1 MLKENLNN
9 IQQEVFITP
18 TGLKEIIKLDN
29 APLYG
34 SDHLNEKY
42 IEALSKIDKTTKY
55 VNKVQGFLTKKILI
69 PCFLQK
75 GLFHHI
81 AWRIFAPAGM
91 KSIAGFFNP
100 VDGRVV
106 ILISNDSNIFS
117 YVSNN
122 FLANL
127 TVHELSHRAAFVDAN
142 KFYHTFREEL
152 ISFYRAL
159 LCEIF
164 NIKENK
170 LDDKTVFSIISFLFR
185 NIEMIA
191 GNVPSGSLIKY
202 SMLIQTQLRGLSGL
216 KSEQFMVLLD
226 DYIKIIAIFLKDLNY
241 FFDLREEY
249 SHILNPIYRSYK
261 KALGVKNS
269 STVAI
274 QELVYP
280 SEVIALLSEYGQSNI
295 ASKVLEL
302 N

>member
-1 MLKENLNN
+1 MLKDNLNN

-81 AWRIFAPAGM
+81 AWRLFGPAGI

-152 ISFYRAL
+152 ISFYRSL
-159 LCEIF
+159 FCEIF
-164 NIKENK
+164 NIKEDK

-202 SMLIQTQLRGLSGL
+202 SMLIQTELRGLSNL
-216 KSEQFMVLLD
+216 KNEQFMILLD

-295 ASKVLEL
+295 TSKVLEL